1 MNCVSILIMQMY
13 YSDVLLEKKKK
24 TCWEFLCDCCCKPV
38 NFLNAKILRSCIN
51 VTKCFYYK
59 HMYYII
65 S

>member
-1 MNCVSILIMQMY
+1 MNCVSIHIIQMY
-13 YSDVLLEKKKK
+13 YSDVLLEKKNLLGV
-24 TCWEFLCDCCCKPV
+24 FLRDCCCEPV

-59 HMYYII
+59 HIYYII